1 MVSLS
6 THTGTGGLC
15 IASEAPARE
24 NACSGGVMHLREK
37 DHMAEKHHRKKELKR
52 KERVKRR
59 KKFKSQKV
67 EG

>member
-37 DHMAEKHHRKKELKR
+37 DHMAEKTSQKTRVEKEGEGQKKKEI
-52 KERVKRR
+52 
-59 KKFKSQKV
+59 
-67 EG
+67 